1 MAWSEWKKF
10 GGGSYL
16 TAENTNHSTNS
27 PHSLSLDT
35 KSISSG
41 ILVVLST
48 LQSGGADGSASISG
62 ATIEETI
69 LDNSNLHNTKICFFV
84 YKLKNIGDTL
94 TVTQNYTASFNNRD
108 LKIALI
114 Y

>member
-16 TAENTNHSTNS
+16 TAENTNHQSTN

-41 ILVVLST
+41 TLVVFSSI
-48 LQSGGADGSASISG
+48 QGAQNPAVNISG

-69 LDNSNLHNTKICFFV
+69 EDNTGFYNNKIGFYV

-94 TVTQNYTASFNNRD
+94 NVTQNYKANFNNRD

>member
-16 TAENTNHSTNS
+16 TAENTDHSSNN

-41 ILVVLST
+41 TLVVFSSVGT
-48 LQSGGADGSASISG
+48 AMNPAVNISG

-69 LDNSNLHNTKICFFV
+69 EDNTGFYNSNIGFYV
-84 YKLKNIGDTL
+84 YKLKDIGDTL
-94 TVTQNYTASFNNRD
+94 TVTQAYSSNYNTRD
-108 LKIALI
+108 LKITLI

>member
-10 GGGSYL
+10 GGGSCL

-41 ILVVLST
+41 ILVVFSSI
-48 LQSGGADGSASISG
+48 QGVRNPAVNISG
-62 ATIEETI
+62 ATIEETVQ
-69 LDNSNLHNTKICFFV
+69 DNTGLSNTNLGFYV
-84 YKLKNIGDTL
+84 YKLKDIGDTL
-94 TVTQNYTASFNNRD
+94 TVKQAYTDFFNNRD
-108 LKIALI
+108 LKITLI

>member
-10 GGGSYL
+10 GSGNYL
-16 TAENTNHSTNS
+16 TAENTNHTSTS

-41 ILVVLST
+41 ILVVLSVI
-48 LQSGGADGSASISG
+48 QGVDGSVSISG

-69 LDNSNLHNTKICFFV
+69 LDNSNLQNTKICFLV

-94 TVTQNYTASFNNRD
+94 NVTQNNKANYNNRD

>member
-16 TAENTNHSTNS
+16 TAENTNHQSTN

-41 ILVVLST
+41 TLVVFSSI
-48 LQSGGADGSASISG
+48 QGVQNPAVNISG

-69 LDNSNLHNTKICFFV
+69 EDNTGFYN
-84 YKLKNIGDTL
+84 NIKAVPLYAVFCIL
-94 TVTQNYTASFNNRD
+94 TNRC
-108 LKIALI
+108 ALPPNR
-114 Y
+114 

>member
-16 TAENTNHSTNS
+16 TAENTNHTSNN

-41 ILVVLST
+41 TLVVFSSI
-48 LQSGGADGSASISG
+48 QGVRNPAVNISG

-69 LDNSNLHNTKICFFV
+69 EDNTGFFNPNIGFYV
-84 YKLKNIGDTL
+84 YKLKDIGDTL
-94 TVTQNYTASFNNRD
+94 TVTQAYSSSFNNRD
-108 LKIALI
+108 LKITLI

>member
-16 TAENTNHSTNS
+16 TAENTNHQSNT

-41 ILVVLST
+41 TLVVFSSINGT
-48 LQSGGADGSASISG
+48 MNPAVNISG

-69 LDNSNLHNTKICFFV
+69 EDNTGLSNTKIGFYV
-84 YKLKNIGDTL
+84 YKLKDIGDTL
-94 TVTQNYTASFNNRD
+94 TVTQAYSGNFNKRD
-108 LKIALI
+108 LKITLI

>member
-16 TAENTNHSTNS
+16 TAENTNHQSTN

-41 ILVVLST
+41 TLVVFSSI
-48 LQSGGADGSASISG
+48 QGSQNPAVNISG

-69 LDNSNLHNTKICFFV
+69 EDNTGFYNKKIGFYV
-84 YKLKNIGDTL
+84 YKLKNIGNTL
-94 TVTQNYTASFNNRD
+94 TVKQAYTNSFNNRD
-108 LKIALI
+108 LKITLI